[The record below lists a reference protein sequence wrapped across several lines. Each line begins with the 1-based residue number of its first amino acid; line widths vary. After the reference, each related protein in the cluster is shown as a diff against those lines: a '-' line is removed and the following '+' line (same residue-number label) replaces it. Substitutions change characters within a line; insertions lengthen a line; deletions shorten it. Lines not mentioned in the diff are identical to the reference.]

1 MNTTPLKDF
10 SGLDPD
16 QLLEKSER
24 IISSVCVNWTQDRTF
39 KYKLN
44 KNKEDSIY
52 VDTFHKAL
60 YGEHWGARLSS
71 LGNLSAKE
79 KRKYFDGLMKYL
91 VGSIG
96 DISKS
101 HTEYEK
107 NYIHELVDYDIM
119 PADLP
124 QKSSTMSA
132 SGGYLVQL
140 HYHFQFPLKKR
151 VFYEMI
157 YICKNEAQ
165 GSAYIISLP
174 VDPICFP
181 EKGAIGNV
189 VGRYTSI
196 EKIRFDENEN
206 KLTWIMCT
214 CSSAG
219 GLIPQWLTNFSLNHA
234 IAKDVPSILSWIDSI

>member
-1 MNTTPLKDF
+1 MNTAPLKGF
-10 SGLDPD
+10 SELDPD

-24 IISSVCVNWTQDRTF
+24 IISSVNVNWTQDRTF

-44 KNKEDSIY
+44 KEKQDSIH

-60 YGEHWGARLSS
+60 YNEHWSARLSS
-71 LGNLSAKE
+71 LNNLSADE
-79 KRKYFDGLMKYL
+79 KRRYFDGLMKYL

-101 HTEYEK
+101 HTQYEK

-119 PADLP
+119 PAEFP
-124 QKSSTMSA
+124 QKSSIMSD
-132 SGGYLVQL
+132 SGGYLVEL
-140 HYHFQFPLKKR
+140 HYHFPFPLRKR

-157 YICKNEAQ
+157 YLCKNKAQ
-165 GSAYIISLP
+165 DKAYIISLP

-181 EKGAIGNV
+181 EKGAIGNEL
-189 VGRYTSI
+189 GRYTSI
-196 EKIRFDENEN
+196 EKISFDESKNE
-206 KLTWIMCT
+206 LTWLMCT

-234 IAKDVPSILSWIDSI
+234 IAKDVPSILNWIDSV